1 MTIGQKITALREGQ
15 CMTKTELA
23 NKLDVSI
30 QFLSMIEL
38 GRKNP
43 PLWMID
49 QLSDIFGVTTDEL
62 IKKLPH

>member
-23 NKLDVSI
+23 NKLDVS
-30 QFLSMIEL
+30 QPFLTMVEH

-43 PLWMID
+43 PIWMLAR
-49 QLSDIFGVTTDEL
+49 LSEIFGVTVDEI
-62 IKKLPH
+62 IK